1 MVVGH
6 ASTPCPLPS
15 SNFMLD
21 PLWLFSTMPS
31 LLTADTLAIAVGD
44 PRSKAAVDAALPA
57 LPARVKAAVQPP
69 VERYGTHHSKFF
81 LLGYEAGLRVIVVVS
96 KGGRGGRVRGAPAF
110 RAATLLLRL
119 RRSFWTASFPDRA
132 RSSTAGRPCRRPT
145 AGRPNQATRR
155 APA

>member
-1 MVVGH
+1 
-6 ASTPCPLPS
+6 
-15 SNFMLD
+15 MLD

-96 KGGRGGRVRGAPAF
+96 KGGRGGRVGVVLGAPPHP
-110 RAATLLLRL
+110 RPPPRPATR
-119 RRSFWTASFPDRA
+119 P
-132 RSSTAGRPCRRPT
+132 RSSTRP
-145 AGRPNQATRR
+145 
-155 APA
+155 